1 MLGGDGTGENWI
13 NVQHSETGLTP
24 LAVAVVH
31 GYREFVTR
39 FLQTGANPLLQ
50 ARNGKDCLKWA
61 HEYNRTEVNFS
72 CFYKNTLSVF
82 LRSYK
87 T

>member
-1 MLGGDGTGENWI
+1 M
-13 NVQHSETGLTP
+13 QHSGTGLTP

-31 GYREFVTR
+31 GYREFVAR
-39 FLQTGANPLLQ
+39 FLKTGADPLIE
-50 ARNGKDCLKWA
+50 ARNGKNCLKWA

-72 CFYKNTLSVF
+72 CFFKNSHITF
-82 LRSYK
+82 FRSYK